1 MLTIDQWREQGE
13 CLDYRSHQVFYRAG
27 GCADAPVLLLIHGF
41 PTCSW
46 DWHKVWD
53 ALAPHFHLV
62 ALDLIGFGF
71 SDKPRHHD
79 YSIRDQAQL
88 CLALLDH
95 LNLDRVHLFAH
106 DYGDTVAQE
115 LMALAGEG
123 GFPHIESVVLLNGG
137 LFPETH
143 HALLVQKLLM
153 SPVGFL
159 VSKLFSFRKFKR
171 NMDAICAVNID
182 AGELE
187 TYWHLMNHNNGLAVI
202 PKLIRYMQERRD
214 NRERWVGALQQA
226 GYPVGLINGIDDPIS
241 GGHMVERYRQI
252 VSEDDIVELA
262 GVGHYPQVEAP
273 GAVLE
278 VAFAFW
284 QGHHL
289 LPS

>member
-1 MLTIDQWREQGE
+1 MLTIDQWHEQGE

-53 ALAPHFHLV
+53 TLAPHFHLV
-62 ALDLIGFGF
+62 TLDLIGFGF
-71 SDKPRHHD
+71 SDKPRHYD

-88 CLALLDH
+88 CLALLRH
-95 LNLDRVHLFAH
+95 LNLDRAHLFAH

-153 SPVGFL
+153 SPVGVL
-159 VSKLFSFRKFKR
+159 VSKLFSFSKFKR

-187 TYWHLMNHNNGLAVI
+187 IYWHLMNHNNGIAVI

-226 GYPVGLINGIDDPIS
+226 SYPVGLINGIDDPIS

-278 VAFAFW
+278 AAFAFW